1 MFFTYRPKCF
11 SSVSTSQGSSSSNLP
26 NPVLPV
32 NPALPVKTR
41 TMQITLPENATHI
54 VICTASNERKEIQI
68 PRFPSPITPVKQ
80 QQQQQQVKQQQVQ
93 QQQQQVQRKKFPKSF
108 QENVEI
114 SKVANKKTSS
124 RLEHACGECGK
135 KYSTS
140 SNLARHK
147 QTHRWQWQSSFCEG

>member
-1 MFFTYRPKCF
+1 
-11 SSVSTSQGSSSSNLP
+11 
-26 NPVLPV
+26 
-32 NPALPVKTR
+32 
-41 TMQITLPENATHI
+41 MQITLPENATHI

-80 QQQQQQVKQQQVQ
+80 QQQLQVQ

-147 QTHRWQWQSSFCEG
+147 QTHR